1 MALSPEEKRRLDA
14 ILREAEEDIAK
25 AAAIDEPTTAKEVLD
40 VFGTALGQSA
50 SMNLLDEAVATYG
63 GLTPEERAE
72 ANKAIEEARNRT
84 LGTAAAGLAGDI
96 VGAIPAGIGAARLA
110 GGKALKLL
118 GLGAA
123 EGAISGAGA
132 GETPEERLIGGAIGG
147 GLGLGTGAAGIVG
160 GKVLRSISSEKQMTE
175 GLEKLA
181 REQAEEQIRKEAAK
195 AGSEKLAKE
204 AAPTRFKVEEEKV
217 PEKPAEIIPEKDIA
231 DEFPEVDIPDVNE
244 GYQLALERFKPVT
257 TAEKTDGPILIKAG
271 LAPLQTPSRLPVD
284 IESAVDTGYAM
295 SSVVGKGSYGTVYRV
310 VDQKGQPKVA
320 KVSQDPDLNEPEFKA
335 TLKHEKDLANE
346 ITRLRKSANREEQKY
361 LRHFPKFERV
371 LENPLDP
378 TGGYLIVMDELRPM
392 NDYELAALFKGRSY
406 LEDTILKLKN
416 PYGLDPV
423 TNVIRSTNDFTLP
436 SSHKLRRPLTEVD
449 YENMPLNVRKFY
461 KALEWLADE
470 KDIKWDDLYD
480 SNVMIDPKTGEYVA
494 VDLGQFT
501 LKGRKPPTATSTGT
515 VQKSLGGPGLDTR
528 KRAEEAAGKERQR
541 FRIEEIE
548 SLPSEIPTR
557 GATAGKTL
565 PELDPPVSPQ
575 LSPRTE
581 FRKAAGERADA
592 LARQAAELELARRPE
607 RFQNVPAPIY
617 SEARRR
623 FNELLESMS
632 AERLEKLTQ
641 QNLDNELQR
650 YIDTVAK
657 EMQRGPEQQTA
668 LDLARE
674 IAAQGIEEIA
684 SGKPRG
690 MVRLPFGRK
699 KQKELPATTE
709 TQVTTAMVPSLSKEE
724 MELAKGPGMLQK
736 TRKLG
741 RDITGSLELD
751 EFRAERKLLEDDAA
765 FADKQLDLATTD
777 AEIRAAERA
786 QNVAYAK
793 LNNFINEYPDID
805 DLIAALEEINR
816 RQINIDSRNVI
827 GERYQGKK
835 SAETLTSDEKEL
847 ETDKNTL
854 ADIIDGV
861 FERYPELRNELPD
874 DHPLVLAFSDMPQPE
889 AKAFAES
896 RGLLGKI
903 EESLGLKKKPYP
915 VLIPRTKKK
924 RSSSAQKTSDKIT
937 KAKKESRQTTSKA
950 EQSVEEESALEQYK
964 KETGLLPAA
973 EKEMIVPDLQITKEE
988 LEEAIAILE
997 KEAAKRKK

>member
-1 MALSPEEKRRLDA
+1 
-14 ILREAEEDIAK
+14 
-25 AAAIDEPTTAKEVLD
+25 
-40 VFGTALGQSA
+40 
-50 SMNLLDEAVATYG
+50 
-63 GLTPEERAE
+63 
-72 ANKAIEEARNRT
+72 
-84 LGTAAAGLAGDI
+84 
-96 VGAIPAGIGAARLA
+96 
-110 GGKALKLL
+110 
-118 GLGAA
+118 
-123 EGAISGAGA
+123 
-132 GETPEERLIGGAIGG
+132 
-147 GLGLGTGAAGIVG
+147 
-160 GKVLRSISSEKQMTE
+160 
-175 GLEKLA
+175 
-181 REQAEEQIRKEAAK
+181 
-195 AGSEKLAKE
+195 
-204 AAPTRFKVEEEKV
+204 
-217 PEKPAEIIPEKDIA
+217 
-231 DEFPEVDIPDVNE
+231 
-244 GYQLALERFKPVT
+244 
-257 TAEKTDGPILIKAG
+257 
-271 LAPLQTPSRLPVD
+271 
-284 IESAVDTGYAM
+284 
-295 SSVVGKGSYGTVYRV
+295 
-310 VDQKGQPKVA
+310 
-320 KVSQDPDLNEPEFKA
+320 
-335 TLKHEKDLANE
+335 
-346 ITRLRKSANREEQKY
+346 
-361 LRHFPKFERV
+361 
-371 LENPLDP
+371 
-378 TGGYLIVMDELRPM
+378 
-392 NDYELAALFKGRSY
+392 
-406 LEDTILKLKN
+406 
-416 PYGLDPV
+416 
-423 TNVIRSTNDFTLP
+423 
-436 SSHKLRRPLTEVD
+436 
-449 YENMPLNVRKFY
+449 
-461 KALEWLADE
+461 
-470 KDIKWDDLYD
+470 
-480 SNVMIDPKTGEYVA
+480 MIDPKTGEYVA

-548 SLPSEIPTR
+548 SLPSEMPTR

-565 PELDPPVSPQ
+565 PDLDPPVSPQ
-575 LSPRTE
+575 LSPRSGT
-581 FRKAAGERADA
+581 RKIAGEAADR

-674 IAAQGIEEIA
+674 IAGQGVEEIR
-684 SGKPRG
+684 SGRPRG
-690 MVRLPFGRK
+690 MIRLPFGAGRGK
-699 KQKELPATTE
+699 RRLPQTTE

-973 EKEMIVPDLQITKEE
+973 EKELIARDSQTT
-988 LEEAIAILE
+988 EEAIRKLIRDELE
-997 KEAAKRKK
+997 KEAGKRKK